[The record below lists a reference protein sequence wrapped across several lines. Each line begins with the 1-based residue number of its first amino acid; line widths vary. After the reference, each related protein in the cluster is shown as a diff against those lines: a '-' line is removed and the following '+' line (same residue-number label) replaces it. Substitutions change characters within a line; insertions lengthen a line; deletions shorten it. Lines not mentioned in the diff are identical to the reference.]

1 MMENKPA
8 PELPLM
14 IGVSE
19 FCRLTSISRS
29 LYFEKKA
36 AGRIGPSEVKIG
48 RKILFRRAEVVD
60 WTNAGCP
67 PRRAWQWKGGRS

>member
-1 MMENKPA
+1 MNSDKPA
-8 PELPLM
+8 EKLM

-36 AGRIGPSEVKIG
+36 AGRIGPAEIKIG
-48 RKILFRRAEVVD
+48 RKILLRRAEIVD
-60 WTNAGCP
+60 WIDAGCP
-67 PRRAWQWKGGRS
+67 PRRSWRWQKGGVR